1 MKSKYK
7 TTSIK
12 DVARKAG
19 VSISTVSNALNNS
32 RYVKKETK
40 EKILEITRNLN
51 YTPNIIA
58 RGLKIR
64 STSTVAVIVPDI
76 SNQFFAQV
84 IKGVEEV
91 ARLRKYNVLLACT
104 YYDVLEEK
112 KSIEILR
119 KQFVDGFVFISGY
132 NSFDHIKELNDD
144 KVPVVVADRELED
157 AKVPSVLIDNFGAM
171 REAVNYLHRLGH
183 KKIGYISY
191 TYDNQT
197 TVEKRFKG
205 YCEGL
210 KDNKLIFDPDIV
222 VISEALR
229 LNELQGSREAVK
241 KILNCKNIPSVIMN
255 ASDFIAVG
263 VVRALKELKIK
274 IPEEISVVGFD
285 NILMSLYTDPL
296 LTTIKQPKKQMGI
309 TAINLLLDII
319 KGKRVKEKNIVLPT
333 ELIVR
338 QSVAKPRNR
347 NKLNLLPETFK
358 SQT

>member
-7 TTSIK
+7 ITSIK
-12 DVARKAG
+12 DVAREAG

-40 EKILEITRNLN
+40 EKILEITKNLN

-58 RGLKIR
+58 RGLKTR
-64 STSTVAVIVPDI
+64 STRTVAVIVPDI

-91 ARLRKYNVLLACT
+91 ARQRKYNVLLTCT

-119 KQFVDGFVFISGY
+119 QQFVDGFLFISGY
-132 NSFDHIKELNDD
+132 DSFAHIKELNDD
-144 KVPVVVADRELED
+144 KVPVVVADRELKE
-157 AKVPSVLIDNFGAM
+157 KKIPSVLIENFRAM
-171 REAVNYLHRLGH
+171 RDTVNYLHRLGH
-183 KKIGYISY
+183 KRIGYISY

-205 YCEGL
+205 YCRGL
-210 KDNKLIFDPDIV
+210 KDNKLVFDPDIV

-229 LNELQGSREAVK
+229 LNELQGSREAIK
-241 KILNCKNIPSVIMN
+241 KILNCKDIPSVIIN

-263 VVRALKELKIK
+263 VIRALKELKIK

-296 LTTIKQPKKQMGI
+296 LTTIKQPKKQMGD
-309 TAINLLLDII
+309 TAMNLLLDII
-319 KGKRVKEKNIVLPT
+319 KHKKVKEKNIILPT
-333 ELIVR
+333 DLIIR
-338 QSVAKPRNR
+338 NSVAKPRNR
-347 NKLNLLPETFK
+347 NKLNLSPAETFK
-358 SQT
+358 

>member
-1 MKSKYK
+1 LKSKFK

-12 DVARKAG
+12 DVAKKAG

-40 EKILEITRNLN
+40 EKILEIAGSLN
-51 YTPNIIA
+51 YIPNIIA
-58 RGLKIR
+58 RGLKTK
-64 STSTVAVIVPDI
+64 STRTIAVIVPDV

-84 IKGVEEV
+84 IRGVEETG
-91 ARLRKYNVLLACT
+91 RQRKYNVLLTCT

-119 KQFVDGFVFISGY
+119 QQFVDGFLFISGY
-132 NSFDHIKELNDD
+132 NGFDHIKALSDD
-144 KVPVVVADRELED
+144 KVPVVVADRELGD
-157 AKVPSVLIDNFGAM
+157 SKVASVLIDNFEAM
-171 REAVNYLHRLGH
+171 RRTVNYLYGLGH
-183 KKIGYISY
+183 RRIGYISY

-197 TVEKRFKG
+197 TVKKRFQG
-205 YCEGL
+205 YCKGL

-229 LNELQGSREAVK
+229 LNELQDSRNAVK
-241 KILNCKNIPSVIMN
+241 KILMCKDIPSVIMS

-263 VVRALKELKIK
+263 VIRTLKELKIK

-296 LTTIKQPKKQMGI
+296 LTTIKQPKKQMGV
-309 TAINLLLDII
+309 TAMNLLLDMIER
-319 KGKRVKEKNIVLPT
+319 KRLKEKNIILST
-333 ELIVR
+333 KLIER
-338 QSVAKPRNR
+338 QSIAKFRY
-347 NKLNLLPETFK
+347 
-358 SQT
+358 

>member
-1 MKSKYK
+1 LKSKYK
-7 TTSIK
+7 ITSIK

-40 EKILEITRNLN
+40 EKILEITKNLN

-58 RGLKIR
+58 RGLKTR

-84 IKGVEEV
+84 IRGVEEV
-91 ARLRKYNVLLACT
+91 ARQRKYNVLLTCT

-119 KQFVDGFVFISGY
+119 QQFVDGFLFISGY
-132 NSFDHIKELNDD
+132 DSFAHIKELNDD
-144 KVPVVVADRELED
+144 KVPVVVADRELKE
-157 AKVPSVLIDNFGAM
+157 KKIPSVLIENFVAM
-171 REAVNYLHRLGH
+171 RDTVNYLHRLGH
-183 KKIGYISY
+183 KRIGYISY

-205 YCEGL
+205 YCRGL
-210 KDNKLIFDPDIV
+210 KDNKLVFDPDIV

-229 LNELQGSREAVK
+229 LNELQGSREAIK
-241 KILNCKNIPSVIMN
+241 KILNCKDIPSVIIN

-263 VVRALKELKIK
+263 VIRALKELKIK

-296 LTTIKQPKKQMGI
+296 LTTIKQPKKQMGD
-309 TAINLLLDII
+309 TAMNLLLDII
-319 KGKRVKEKNIVLPT
+319 KHKRVKEKNIILPT
-333 ELIVR
+333 DLIIR
-338 QSVAKPRNR
+338 NSVAKPRNR
-347 NKLNLLPETFK
+347 NKLNLSPAETFK
-358 SQT
+358 

>member
-1 MKSKYK
+1 MKNKYK
-7 TTSIK
+7 ATSIK

-40 EKILEITRNLN
+40 ERILEIAKNLN

-58 RGLKIR
+58 RGLKTR
-64 STSTVAVIVPDI
+64 STNTVAVIVPDI

-132 NSFDHIKELNDD
+132 NSFEHIKELIDN
-144 KVPVVVADRELED
+144 KVPVVVADRELGD
-157 AKVPSVLIDNFGAM
+157 TKVPSVLIDSFGAM
-171 REAVNYLHRLGH
+171 RETVNYLHELGH
-183 KKIGYISY
+183 KRIGYISY

-197 TVEKRFKG
+197 TVKKRFKG

-210 KDNKLIFDPDIV
+210 KDNKLVFDPDIV

-229 LNELQGSREAVK
+229 LNELQSSREAVK
-241 KILNCKNIPSVIMN
+241 KILNCKNIPSVIMS

-263 VVRALKELKIK
+263 VVRVLKELKIK

-296 LTTIKQPKKQMGI
+296 LTTIKQPKKQMGD
-309 TAINLLLDII
+309 TAMNLLLDII
-319 KGKRVKEKNIVLPT
+319 EGKRVKEKNIVLPT

-338 QSVAKPRNR
+338 QSVAKPRNC
-347 NKLNLLPETFK
+347 NILNLLPETFK

>member
-1 MKSKYK
+1 MKKKYEAI
-7 TTSIK
+7 SIK
-12 DVARKAG
+12 DVAKEAG

-32 RYVKKETK
+32 RYVKEETK
-40 EKILEITRNLN
+40 KRINEIAERLK
-51 YTPNIIA
+51 YAPNIIA
-58 RGLKIR
+58 RGLKTK
-64 STSTVAVIVPDI
+64 STNTVAVIVPDI

-84 IKGVEEV
+84 IRGVEEV
-91 ARLRKYNVLLACT
+91 ARLRKYNVLLVCT

-132 NSFDHIKELNDD
+132 NSFDHIKALNDD
-144 KVPVVVADRELED
+144 KVPVVVADRELGD
-157 AKVPSVLIDNFGAM
+157 IKVPSVLIDNFGAM
-171 REAVNYLHRLGH
+171 RETVNYLHGLGH
-183 KKIGYISY
+183 KRIGYISY
-191 TYDNQT
+191 TYDDQT

-210 KDNKLIFDPDIV
+210 KDNKLVFDPDIV

-263 VVRALKELKIK
+263 VIETLKDLKIK

-285 NILMSLYTDPL
+285 NILISQYTDPL
-296 LTTIKQPKKQMGI
+296 LTTIKQPKRQMGI

-319 KGKRVKEKNIVLPT
+319 GGKRVKEKNVVLPT

-338 QSVAKPRNR
+338 GSVAKPAN
-347 NKLNLLPETFK
+347 LN
-358 SQT
+358 

>member
-1 MKSKYK
+1 LKSKYK
-7 TTSIK
+7 ITSIK
-12 DVARKAG
+12 DVAREAG

-40 EKILEITRNLN
+40 EKILEITKNLN

-58 RGLKIR
+58 RGLKTR
-64 STSTVAVIVPDI
+64 STRTVAVIVPDI

-91 ARLRKYNVLLACT
+91 ARQRKYNVLLTCT

-119 KQFVDGFVFISGY
+119 QQFVDGFLFISGY
-132 NSFDHIKELNDD
+132 DSFAHIKELNDD
-144 KVPVVVADRELED
+144 KVPVVVADRELKE
-157 AKVPSVLIDNFGAM
+157 KKIPSVLIENFRAM
-171 REAVNYLHRLGH
+171 RDTVNYLHRLGH
-183 KKIGYISY
+183 KRIGYISY

-205 YCEGL
+205 YCRGL
-210 KDNKLIFDPDIV
+210 KDNKLVFDPDIV

-229 LNELQGSREAVK
+229 LNELQGSREAIK
-241 KILNCKNIPSVIMN
+241 KILNCKDIPSVIIN

-263 VVRALKELKIK
+263 VIRALKELKIK

-296 LTTIKQPKKQMGI
+296 LTTIKQPKKQMGD
-309 TAINLLLDII
+309 TAMNLLLDII
-319 KGKRVKEKNIVLPT
+319 KHKKVKEKNIILPT
-333 ELIVR
+333 DLIIR
-338 QSVAKPRNR
+338 NSVAKPRNR
-347 NKLNLLPETFK
+347 NKLNLSPAETFK
-358 SQT
+358 

>member
-1 MKSKYK
+1 
-7 TTSIK
+7 
-12 DVARKAG
+12 
-19 VSISTVSNALNNS
+19 
-32 RYVKKETK
+32 
-40 EKILEITRNLN
+40 
-51 YTPNIIA
+51 
-58 RGLKIR
+58 
-64 STSTVAVIVPDI
+64 
-76 SNQFFAQV
+76 V

-91 ARLRKYNVLLACT
+91 ARLRKYNVLLVCT

-132 NSFDHIKELNDD
+132 NGFDHIKALNDD
-144 KVPVVVADRELED
+144 KVPVVVADRELGD
-157 AKVPSVLIDNFGAM
+157 TKVPSVLIDNLGAM
-171 REAVNYLHRLGH
+171 RETVNYLHGLGH
-183 KKIGYISY
+183 KRIGYISY

-210 KDNKLIFDPDIV
+210 KDNKLVFDPDIV

-263 VVRALKELKIK
+263 VIETLKDLKIK
-274 IPEEISVVGFD
+274 IPEEISVIGFD
-285 NILMSLYTDPL
+285 NILISQYTDPL
-296 LTTIKQPKKQMGI
+296 LTTTKQPKRRMGI

-319 KGKRVKEKNIVLPT
+319 EGKKIKDRNIVLPT
-333 ELIVR
+333 KLIVR
-338 QSVAKPRNR
+338 RSVAKPAN
-347 NKLNLLPETFK
+347 LN
-358 SQT
+358 

>member
-7 TTSIK
+7 ITSIK

-40 EKILEITRNLN
+40 EKILEITKNLN

-58 RGLKIR
+58 RGLKTR

-84 IKGVEEV
+84 IRGVEEI
-91 ARLRKYNVLLACT
+91 ARLRKYNVLLTCT

-119 KQFVDGFVFISGY
+119 QQFVDGFLFISGY
-132 NSFDHIKELNDD
+132 DSFAHIKELNDD
-144 KVPVVVADRELED
+144 KVPVVVADRELKE
-157 AKVPSVLIDNFGAM
+157 KKIPSVLIENFGAM
-171 REAVNYLHRLGH
+171 RDTVNYLHRLGH
-183 KKIGYISY
+183 KRIGYISY

-205 YCEGL
+205 YCRGL
-210 KDNKLIFDPDIV
+210 KDNKLVFDPDIV

-229 LNELQGSREAVK
+229 LNELQGSREAIK
-241 KILNCKNIPSVIMN
+241 KILNCKDIPSVIIN

-263 VVRALKELKIK
+263 VIRALKELKIK

-296 LTTIKQPKKQMGI
+296 LTTIKQPKKQMGD
-309 TAINLLLDII
+309 TAMNLLLDII
-319 KGKRVKEKNIVLPT
+319 KHKRVKEKNIILPT

-338 QSVAKPRNR
+338 NSVAKPRNR
-347 NKLNLLPETFK
+347 NKLNLSPAETFK
-358 SQT
+358 

>member
-7 TTSIK
+7 ITSIK
-12 DVARKAG
+12 DVAREAG

-40 EKILEITRNLN
+40 EKILEITKNLN

-58 RGLKIR
+58 RGLKTR
-64 STSTVAVIVPDI
+64 STRTVAVIVPDI

-91 ARLRKYNVLLACT
+91 ARQRKYNVLLTCT

-119 KQFVDGFVFISGY
+119 QQFVDGFLFISGY
-132 NSFDHIKELNDD
+132 DSFAHIKELNDD
-144 KVPVVVADRELED
+144 KVPVVVADRELKE
-157 AKVPSVLIDNFGAM
+157 KKIPSVLIENFRAM
-171 REAVNYLHRLGH
+171 RDTVNYLHRLGH
-183 KKIGYISY
+183 KRIGYISY

-205 YCEGL
+205 YCRGL
-210 KDNKLIFDPDIV
+210 KDNKLVFDPDIV

-229 LNELQGSREAVK
+229 LNELQGSREAIK
-241 KILNCKNIPSVIMN
+241 KILNCKDIPSVIIN

-263 VVRALKELKIK
+263 VIRALKELKIK

-296 LTTIKQPKKQMGI
+296 LTTIKQPKKQMGD
-309 TAINLLLDII
+309 TAMNLLLDII
-319 KGKRVKEKNIVLPT
+319 KHKRVKEKNIILPT

-338 QSVAKPRNR
+338 NSVAKPRNR
-347 NKLNLLPETFK
+347 NKLNLSPAETFK
-358 SQT
+358 

>member
-58 RGLKIR
+58 RGLKTR
-64 STSTVAVIVPDI
+64 STSSVAVIVPDI

-91 ARLRKYNVLLACT
+91 ARLRKYNVLLVCT

-132 NSFDHIKELNDD
+132 NSFDHIKALNDD
-144 KVPVVVADRELED
+144 KVPVVVADRELGD
-157 AKVPSVLIDNFGAM
+157 TKVPSVLIDNFGAM
-171 REAVNYLHRLGH
+171 RETVNYLHRLGH
-183 KKIGYISY
+183 KRIGYISY

-205 YCEGL
+205 YCSGL
-210 KDNKLIFDPDIV
+210 KDNKLVFDPDIV

-229 LNELQGSREAVK
+229 LNELQGSCEAVK
-241 KILNCKNIPSVIMN
+241 KILNCKDIPSVIMN
-255 ASDFIAVG
+255 ASDFKIG
-263 VVRALKELKIK
+263 RAH
-274 IPEEISVVGFD
+274 V
-285 NILMSLYTDPL
+285 
-296 LTTIKQPKKQMGI
+296 
-309 TAINLLLDII
+309 
-319 KGKRVKEKNIVLPT
+319 
-333 ELIVR
+333 
-338 QSVAKPRNR
+338 
-347 NKLNLLPETFK
+347 
-358 SQT
+358 

>member
-7 TTSIK
+7 ITSIK

-40 EKILEITRNLN
+40 EKILEITKNLN

-58 RGLKIR
+58 RGLKTR

-84 IKGVEEV
+84 IRGVEEI
-91 ARLRKYNVLLACT
+91 ARLRKYNVLLTCT

-119 KQFVDGFVFISGY
+119 QQFVDGFLFISGY
-132 NSFDHIKELNDD
+132 DSFAHIKELNDD
-144 KVPVVVADRELED
+144 KVPVVVADRELKE
-157 AKVPSVLIDNFGAM
+157 KKIPSVLIENFGAM
-171 REAVNYLHRLGH
+171 RDTVNYLHRLGH
-183 KKIGYISY
+183 KRIGYISY

-205 YCEGL
+205 YCRGL
-210 KDNKLIFDPDIV
+210 KDNKLVFDPDIV

-229 LNELQGSREAVK
+229 LNELQGSREAIK
-241 KILNCKNIPSVIMN
+241 KILNCKDIPSVIIN

-263 VVRALKELKIK
+263 VIRALKELKIK

-296 LTTIKQPKKQMGI
+296 LTTIKQPKKQMGD
-309 TAINLLLDII
+309 TAMNLLLDII
-319 KGKRVKEKNIVLPT
+319 KHKRVKEKNIILPT
-333 ELIVR
+333 DLIIR
-338 QSVAKPRNR
+338 NSVAKPRNR
-347 NKLNLLPETFK
+347 NKLNLSPAETFK
-358 SQT
+358 

>member
-7 TTSIK
+7 ITSIK

-40 EKILEITRNLN
+40 EKILEITKNLN

-58 RGLKIR
+58 RGLKTR

-84 IKGVEEV
+84 IRGVEEI
-91 ARLRKYNVLLACT
+91 ARLRKYNVLLTCT

-119 KQFVDGFVFISGY
+119 QQFVDGFLFISGY
-132 NSFDHIKELNDD
+132 DSFAHIKELNDD
-144 KVPVVVADRELED
+144 KVPVVVADRELKE
-157 AKVPSVLIDNFGAM
+157 KKIPSVLIENFRAM
-171 REAVNYLHRLGH
+171 RDTVNYLHRLGH
-183 KKIGYISY
+183 KRIGYISY

-205 YCEGL
+205 YCRGL
-210 KDNKLIFDPDIV
+210 KDNKLVFDPDIV

-229 LNELQGSREAVK
+229 LNELQGSREAIK
-241 KILNCKNIPSVIMN
+241 KILNCKDIPSVIIN

-263 VVRALKELKIK
+263 VIRALKELKIK

-296 LTTIKQPKKQMGI
+296 LTTIKQPKKQMGD
-309 TAINLLLDII
+309 TAMNLLLDII
-319 KGKRVKEKNIVLPT
+319 KHKRVKEKNIILPT

-338 QSVAKPRNR
+338 NSVAKPRNR
-347 NKLNLLPETFK
+347 NKLNLSPAETFK
-358 SQT
+358 